1 MPARQRPG
9 DLGLEDSR
17 RLGSSVASELKD
29 ARLAAGLSQEAAA
42 RGAGMSASQW
52 GRVERGELAS
62 ATTEQICR
70 AARSLGLMLSLK
82 LYPAGAPVRDAGH
95 LALVERFE
103 ARLRPP
109 LRLRREVAL
118 PVPGDRRAWDGVV
131 DGDARP
137 FFAEFETHLHDI
149 QATDRRIDLKLRD
162 DPRGSVVVLVVARSH
177 HNRRV
182 LAEFREALR
191 SRFPLDGGA
200 VLRAI
205 GEGRGPAASGILML

>member
-9 DLGLEDSR
+9 DLGAEDAR
-17 RLGSSVASELKD
+17 RLGSAVASELRD
-29 ARLAAGLSQEAAA
+29 ARLAAGLSQAVVA

-70 AARSLGLMLSLK
+70 AACALGMVASVK
-82 LYPAGAPVRDAGH
+82 LYPQGAPVRDAGH

-109 LRLRREVAL
+109 LRLRREVA
-118 PVPGDRRAWDGVV
+118 VPIAGDLRAWDGMVE
-131 DGDARP
+131 GDARP
-137 FFAEFETHLHDI
+137 FFSEFETHLHDV
-149 QATDRRIDLKLRD
+149 QAIERRIGLKLRD
-162 DPRGSVVVLVVARSH
+162 DPRGFIVVLVVTRSH

-182 LAEFREALR
+182 LARHREALR

-205 GEGRGPAASGILML
+205 GEGRSPAASGIVML

>member
-9 DLGLEDSR
+9 DLGAEDAR
-17 RLGSSVASELKD
+17 RIGSSIASELRV
-29 ARLAAGLSQEAAA
+29 ARLAAGLSQAVAA

-52 GRVERGELAS
+52 GRVERGVLEQAS
-62 ATTEQICR
+62 TEQLCR
-70 AARSLGLMLSLK
+70 AARALGLVVSVR
-82 LYPAGAPVRDAGH
+82 LYPDGAPVRDAGH
-95 LALVERFE
+95 LALIERFE

-118 PVPGDRRAWDGVV
+118 PIPGDRRAWDGVV

-149 QATDRRIDLKLRD
+149 QATDRRIELKLRD
-162 DPRGSVVVLVVARSH
+162 DPRGAVVVLVVTRSH

-182 LAEFREALR
+182 LAEHREALR
-191 SRFPLDGGA
+191 SRLPLDGGA

-205 GEGRGPAASGILML
+205 GDGRCPAASGIVML